1 MREER
6 MKNSLK
12 KKVFGFGGK
21 FGGLGGSGSS
31 FNNSALSCEHKEGF
45 ESPDLRDE
53 G

>member
-45 ESPDLRDE
+45 EEADFE
-53 G
+53 GEG